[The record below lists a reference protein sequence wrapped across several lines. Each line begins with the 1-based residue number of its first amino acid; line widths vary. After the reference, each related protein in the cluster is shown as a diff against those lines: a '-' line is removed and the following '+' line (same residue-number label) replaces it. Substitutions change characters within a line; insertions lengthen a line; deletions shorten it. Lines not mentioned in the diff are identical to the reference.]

1 MDENDRMNLQFLL
14 DASEEILKHWY
25 QAVDD
30 DDRKYASSLLTV
42 ASWEM
47 TDLCNDT
54 EIAEHYLRKYML
66 CGKN

>member
-25 QAVDD
+25 LVVDEH
-30 DDRKYASSLLTV
+30 DRKYASSLLTI

-54 EIAEHYLRKYML
+54 NIAEEYLRKYKL
-66 CGKN
+66 